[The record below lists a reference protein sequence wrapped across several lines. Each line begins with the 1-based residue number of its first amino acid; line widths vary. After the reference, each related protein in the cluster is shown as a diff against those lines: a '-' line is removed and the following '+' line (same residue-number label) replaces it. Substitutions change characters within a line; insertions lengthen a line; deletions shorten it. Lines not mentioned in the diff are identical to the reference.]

1 MQAADNIQTAKTI
14 LKKYFGHDDFREG
27 QDKLI
32 LSLTRGRDVLGIM
45 PTGGGKSICYQIP
58 ALMSDGITIVVSP
71 LISLMK
77 DQVSSLVQAGIRGAF
92 YNSSLT
98 EGQSRKALY
107 NMAQGMYKIIY
118 VAPERLE
125 SESFVSVCR
134 KLNITYVAV
143 DEAHCVSQW
152 GQDFRPSYLKIPEFI
167 RKLSSRPVI
176 GAFTA
181 TATDEVRND
190 IIKILEL
197 KDPFIIT
204 TGFDRPNLYFEV
216 RRVKRKRDK
225 FDELVG
231 ILADH
236 KNESGIVYCSTR
248 KTVDMVYENLCEM
261 GFDVARYHAGM
272 ELEDRKES
280 QDDFI
285 FDRKPVIIATN
296 AFGMGIDKSNVSF
309 VVHYNMPKNIENYYQ
324 EAGRAGRDGSEAEC
338 ILLYNPSDI
347 FTIKYFIENQE
358 SNDEITP
365 LMREKIKAKEFYR
378 MNKMIEYCNTSD
390 CLRNYILNYFGETAS
405 KRCGNC
411 SECNESLNFRT
422 LSRLP
427 LVKHKDNYKR
437 TKTTE
442 INIPAE
448 KSYSDIDRELFE
460 KLRMMRL
467 KISKLQG
474 VPPYVVFSDNT
485 LKDIC
490 AKKPK
495 TKRELLMVSGIGQMK
510 ADKYGNAVIK
520 EIKEYISAGGSLSDL
535 SKKDMVIKEYTG
547 GMRSAQIAK
556 KHGLSVGTVEYIIK
570 HNNR

>member
-32 LSLTRGRDVLGIM
+32 LSLARGRDVLGIM

-134 KLNITYVAV
+134 KLNIKYVAV

-216 RRVKRKRDK
+216 RRLKRKRDK

-231 ILADH
+231 ILAEH
-236 KNESGIVYCSTR
+236 KSESGIVYCSTR

-358 SNDEITP
+358 PNDEITP

-390 CLRNYILNYFGETAS
+390 CLRNYILNYFGETVS

-427 LVKHKDNYKR
+427 LVKHKDDYKR

-442 INIPAE
+442 RNILSE

-467 KISKLQG
+467 KISKVQG

-520 EIKEYISAGGSLSDL
+520 EIKEYISARGNSSDL
-535 SKKDMVIKEYTG
+535 SKKDMVIKEYMG

-556 KHGLSVGTVEYIIK
+556 KYGLSVGTVEYIIK
-570 HNNR
+570 HNNK

>member
-1 MQAADNIQTAKTI
+1 MQIANNIQTAKTI
-14 LKKYFGHDDFREG
+14 LKKYFGHDNFREG

-32 LSLTRGRDVLGIM
+32 LALTQGRDVLGIM

-167 RKLSSRPVI
+167 KKLSSRPVI

-181 TATDEVRND
+181 TATDEVRMD

-216 RRVKRKRDK
+216 RRLKRKRDK

-236 KNESGIVYCSTR
+236 KEESGIVYCSTR
-248 KTVDMVYENLCEM
+248 KTVDAVYENLCEI
-261 GFDVARYHAGM
+261 GFNVARYHAGM
-272 ELEDRKES
+272 ELEERKVS

-324 EAGRAGRDGSEAEC
+324 EAGRAGRDGSDAEC
-338 ILLYNPSDI
+338 IMLYNPSDI

-358 SNDEITP
+358 PNDEITP

-390 CLRNYILNYFGETAS
+390 CLRNYILNYFGETSS

-427 LVKHKDNYKR
+427 LLKNQNTDYKR
-437 TKTTE
+437 TKT
-442 INIPAE
+442 IDRSSLIE
-448 KSYSDIDRELFE
+448 KSYSDIDRDLFE

-467 KISKLQG
+467 KISKVQG

-490 AKKPK
+490 VKKPT

-520 EIKEYISAGGSLSDL
+520 EIKEYMASGSSSSESA
-535 SKKDMVIKEYTG
+535 KKDMVIKDYTC
-547 GMRSAQIAK
+547 GMRSAEIAK
-556 KHGLSVGTVEYIIK
+556 KYGLSVGTVEYIIK
-570 HNNR
+570 HNK

>member
-58 ALMSDGITIVVSP
+58 ALMSEGITIVVSP

-134 KLNITYVAV
+134 NLNITYVAV

-216 RRVKRKRDK
+216 RRLKRKRDK

-547 GMRSAQIAK
+547 GMRSTQIAK